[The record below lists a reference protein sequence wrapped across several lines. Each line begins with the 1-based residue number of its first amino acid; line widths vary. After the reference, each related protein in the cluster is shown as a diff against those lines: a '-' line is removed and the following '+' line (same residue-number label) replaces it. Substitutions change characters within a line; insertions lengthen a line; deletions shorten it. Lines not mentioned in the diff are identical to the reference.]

1 MGAHKKENRAA
12 GSGVLSEVVVAVIG
26 ARRSRA
32 ASRERHL
39 FGINIIITANHIENP
54 ANTSYNRGV
63 EAEKKSFHLLIKIN

>member
-1 MGAHKKENRAA
+1 LGARKKADRAE
-12 GSGVLSEVVVAVIG
+12 GSGVLSEGVGAVIG

-39 FGINIIITANHIENP
+39 FGINLIITANHIENP

-63 EAEKKSFHLLIKIN
+63 EAEKELSFID